1 MLCNKLY
8 AYQLGQLCRG
18 TARDR
23 LIAQGKDGAKI
34 FPLSLVGVL
43 SPTRRARDLSL
54 VGVLSPTRRARDLS
68 LVGVLSPTRRA
79 RDLSLVGVLSPTRR
93 ARDLSLVGVLSPT
106 RRARDLSLVGVL
118 SPTRRA
124 RDLASAQLS
133 ACCRSYHRTTVL
145 GLTLDSVLRFA
156 GGLEAILVTHFLS
169 HFCLVSVT
177 SMLATTG
184 LWWCYL
190 HALRR
195 GLIDV
200 CEGSSTFAK
209 RCTKTSPSSCISG
222 TCSRTAWSRVLFG
235 LHTVII

>member
-1 MLCNKLY
+1 MGFQHKKNDVYYVHQSGMLCNKLY

-54 VGVLSPTRRARDLS
+54 VGVLSPTRKAR
-68 LVGVLSPTRRA
+68 G
-79 RDLSLVGVLSPTRR
+79 
-93 ARDLSLVGVLSPT
+93 
-106 RRARDLSLVGVL
+106 
-118 SPTRRA
+118 
-124 RDLASAQLS
+124 LASAQLT

-200 CEGSSTFAK
+200 CQT
-209 RCTKTSPSSCISG
+209 
-222 TCSRTAWSRVLFG
+222 LY
-235 LHTVII
+235 

>member
-1 MLCNKLY
+1 MSHLGFQHKKNDVYYVHQSGMLCNKLH

-23 LIAQGKDGAKI
+23 LTAQGKDGAKI

-43 SPTRRARDLSL
+43 SPTRRARDL
-54 VGVLSPTRRARDLS
+54 AR
-68 LVGVLSPTRRA
+68 
-79 RDLSLVGVLSPTRR
+79 
-93 ARDLSLVGVLSPT
+93 
-106 RRARDLSLVGVL
+106 
-118 SPTRRA
+118 
-124 RDLASAQLS
+124 AQLR

-156 GGLEAILVTHFLS
+156 GGFEAILVTHFLS

-200 CEGSSTFAK
+200 CQT
-209 RCTKTSPSSCISG
+209 
-222 TCSRTAWSRVLFG
+222 LY
-235 LHTVII
+235 